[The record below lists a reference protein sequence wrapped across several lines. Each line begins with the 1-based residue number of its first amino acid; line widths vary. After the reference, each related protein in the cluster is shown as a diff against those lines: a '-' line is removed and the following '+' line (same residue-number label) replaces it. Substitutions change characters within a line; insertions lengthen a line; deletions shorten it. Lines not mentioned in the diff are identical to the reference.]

1 MFISDPEEQ
10 HGVQVR
16 LELHRGL
23 DRCRPRPHRLHPVQP
38 GRRLHPHRQGE
49 GGRHEH
55 AVPHARL
62 PPEAAGININE
73 NIFHLLGNIFHFPS
87 RRDFYLWQTIFLFC
101 IYTTNII
108 LRLNVFVNL
117 QQGYPYGPYGYA
129 AYPGPYY
136 GSQYGPYNY

>member
-23 DRCRPRPHRLHPVQP
+23 DRCRPRPDRLHLIQP
-38 GRRLHPHRQGE
+38 RGGLHQDGQGA

-62 PPEAAGININE
+62 PPEAAGSNINE
-73 NIFHLLGNIFHFPS
+73 SKYFF
-87 RRDFYLWQTIFLFC
+87 
-101 IYTTNII
+101 I
-108 LRLNVFVNL
+108 L
-117 QQGYPYGPYGYA
+117 
-129 AYPGPYY
+129 
-136 GSQYGPYNY
+136 

>member
-23 DRCRPRPHRLHPVQP
+23 DRCRARPHRLHPVQP

-73 NIFHLLGNIFHFPS
+73 SKYFF
-87 RRDFYLWQTIFLFC
+87 
-101 IYTTNII
+101 II
-108 LRLNVFVNL
+108 
-117 QQGYPYGPYGYA
+117 
-129 AYPGPYY
+129 
-136 GSQYGPYNY
+136 

>member
-23 DRCRPRPHRLHPVQP
+23 DRCRPRPDRLHPVQP

-62 PPEAAGININE
+62 PPEAAGSNINE
-73 NIFHLLGNIFHFPS
+73 SKYFFI
-87 RRDFYLWQTIFLFC
+87 
-101 IYTTNII
+101 
-108 LRLNVFVNL
+108 VVL
-117 QQGYPYGPYGYA
+117 QF
-129 AYPGPYY
+129 
-136 GSQYGPYNY
+136 